1 MSFASVPT
9 RHPIFF
15 GEVNGCMAIGS
26 PGFVDNMH
34 QENRKAHEVAF
45 LVRLP
50 GVVKLPNTILENLVS
65 DVDCHVKID
74 A

>member
-1 MSFASVPT
+1 
-9 RHPIFF
+9 
-15 GEVNGCMAIGS
+15 MAIGS

-65 DVDCHVKID
+65 DVDCHLKID
-74 A
+74 VCKNSV